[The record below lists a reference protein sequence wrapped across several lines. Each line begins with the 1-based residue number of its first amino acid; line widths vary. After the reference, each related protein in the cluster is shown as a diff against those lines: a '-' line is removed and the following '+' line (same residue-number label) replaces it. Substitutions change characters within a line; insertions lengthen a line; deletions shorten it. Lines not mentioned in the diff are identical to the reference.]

1 MKYLVIPTEW
11 LDSDLT
17 YREMIVLAE
26 LVNLSQGRKCT
37 ASNEYLADTL
47 KISRKNVSNV
57 IASLQSKGYITSKVE
72 TGTRNKHREII
83 VNYPQNECPQKVDT
97 VSTNRGRVSTKSGE
111 SKERNKERNKENN
124 PPISPLPEN
133 PNGKSEEK
141 SPPPNPSYPEAL
153 QEWIDYRKEIRK
165 PLKPRTI
172 DKLLKDYEAD
182 PEMFRKKVEFSI
194 ASGYQGLFAPKGG
207 AGGQRSG
214 PPVGSL
220 HWELEEAMRQQQSV
234 VDTEVVDE

>member
-37 ASNEYLADTL
+37 ASNDYLAETL
-47 KISRKNVSNV
+47 KISKKNVSNV

-72 TGTRNKHREII
+72 TGTRNKHREIV
-83 VNYPQNECPQKVDT
+83 VNYPQNECPQKMDT

-111 SKERNKERNKENN
+111 SKERNKEINKESN
-124 PPISPLPEN
+124 PPISPLPEI
-133 PNGKSEEK
+133 
-141 SPPPNPSYPEAL
+141 L
-153 QEWIDYRKEIRK
+153 REWIDYRKEIRK
-165 PLKPRTI
+165 PLKQRTI

-182 PEMFRKKVEFSI
+182 PETFRQKVEFSI
-194 ASGYQGLFAPKGG
+194 TSGYQGLFAPKGG
-207 AGGQRSG
+207 GGGGRRES
-214 PPVGSL
+214 PIGSL
-220 HWELEEAMRQQQSV
+220 DWEFEQMMKQRMQAEESI
-234 VDTEVVDE
+234 VDTEVFDG